1 MLDRRLIVRCLLPCG
16 AWGWRLCYWLCHRRI
31 IVAAQ
36 STVGWENE
44 ADVSGMR
51 KESGSEEQ
59 TVIDKPEVQARLRI
73 GNKGSL

>member
-1 MLDRRLIVRCLLPCG
+1 MLDRRLIVRRLLPCG
-16 AWGWRLCYWLCHRRI
+16 AWGWGLCHRRI